1 MITDLFIKS
10 DVNNQNSTEIVYN
23 INENLIILKVEIFS
37 ID

>member
-10 DVNNQNSTEIVYN
+10 NVNNQNSTEIVDN
-23 INENLIILKVEIFS
+23 INENLIILKVEIVL